1 MFMSDKLKAIIAHV
15 TLIGWIIAI
24 VLNLSNKT
32 PLTSFYLRQM
42 MGILLLGL
50 LFNLFSGVISMVLSI
65 LLIGLWVYSLLGA
78 FAEEKRELPYIGTY
92 FQQWFTFL

>member
-1 MFMSDKLKAIIAHV
+1 MSDKLKAIIAHV

-50 LFNLFSGVISMVLSI
+50 LFNLFSGIISMVLSI